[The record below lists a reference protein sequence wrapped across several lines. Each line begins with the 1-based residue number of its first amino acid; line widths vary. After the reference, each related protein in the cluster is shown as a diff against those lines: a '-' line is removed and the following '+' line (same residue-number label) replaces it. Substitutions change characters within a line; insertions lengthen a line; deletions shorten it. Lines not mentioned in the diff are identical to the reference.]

1 MRLGS
6 PPIVSLTVPPVTDSA
21 SATYR
26 IEKTRLAIAIRLR
39 GGSVIQGFVFAQATP
54 YGGREEPADV
64 LNGSD
69 PFVPIETR
77 GGGTLLVS
85 KDHVLE
91 AIPDA
96 PAEIDEMR
104 RLTARSAEIELTLE
118 DGTRRRGVVLIEM
131 PHERPRVLDFLNSA
145 TQRFLTLYAGGTAT
159 LINRQAVA
167 CVRPLD

>member
-1 MRLGS
+1 M
-6 PPIVSLTVPPVTDSA
+6 TDSP
-21 SATYR
+21 SVTYR

-39 GGSVIQGFVFAQATP
+39 GGSVLQGFVFAQATP
-54 YGGREEPADV
+54 YGGREGPGDV
-64 LNGSD
+64 LNGAD

-77 GGGTLLVS
+77 GGATLLVA
-85 KDHVLE
+85 KDHVIE

-96 PAEIDEMR
+96 PAEIDELR
-104 RLTARSAEIELTLE
+104 RVTARNAEIELILD

-145 TQRFLTLYAGGTAT
+145 TDRFLTLYAGGTAT
-159 LINRQAVA
+159 LVNRQAVA